1 MVDTNGVIFTVA
13 GSASGPGGEGV
24 LATDARLTFP
34 FSLAFDSAG
43 NLYMTDSTRLKKLTL
58 IRPSIKANGVA
69 NAASYTPDASPGSLI
84 AIFGDDLSSG
94 TGAASSAPWATTLAG
109 TTAMLNGRLMPL
121 YYVSPGQV
129 NAMVPYETPLGP
141 ATLVVS
147 VNGVT
152 SASYAVNI
160 SPASPGII
168 TFGDNRAVAVNEDGS
183 LNTASNPAK
192 PGSTLVIYLIGIGPT
207 DLAVA
212 TGAAAPL
219 DNLARPSG
227 PSTVTLGSQTVS
239 PLFLGLTPG
248 SVALAQLNLKLD
260 DNIPNGDYRV
270 KVTVSGKESN
280 APVISV
286 RR

>member
-1 MVDTNGVIFTVA
+1 
-13 GSASGPGGEGV
+13 
-24 LATDARLTFP
+24 
-34 FSLAFDSAG
+34 
-43 NLYMTDSTRLKKLTL
+43 
-58 IRPSIKANGVA
+58 
-69 NAASYTPDASPGSLI
+69 
-84 AIFGDDLSSG
+84 
-94 TGAASSAPWATTLAG
+94 
-109 TTAMLNGRLMPL
+109 
-121 YYVSPGQV
+121 
-129 NAMVPYETPLGP
+129 
-141 ATLVVS
+141 
-147 VNGVT
+147 
-152 SASYAVNI
+152 
-160 SPASPGII
+160 
-168 TFGDNRAVAVNEDGS
+168 
-183 LNTASNPAK
+183 
-192 PGSTLVIYLIGIGPT
+192 VIYLIGIGPT